1 MKDRIDLQANSVEV
15 QALAAGFFR
24 SITTMSPDIRQDV
37 KARTGIA
44 TCLWEKQ
51 NDDMDYFTV
60 EQPSVRARIL
70 AVEKLVRTKGAGDYS
85 SANTA
90 NESQLK
96 YPGCVAI
103 PMSQQTIYVS
113 VSGLKSEE
121 DVALSVLILAYLF
134 KISPRYVCK
143 IIRQNHGILPAEFD
157 DVNHYLYRFVNCWET
172 YTLIGYYCLF
182 NQNIS
187 ENNSK

>member
-1 MKDRIDLQANSVEV
+1 MKERIDLQARSAEV
-15 QALAAGFFR
+15 QALAAGWFR
-24 SITTMSPDIRQDV
+24 LMTSISPDIRQDI
-37 KARTGIA
+37 KPRTGIA

-51 NDDMDYFTV
+51 VDDMDYFTV

-90 NESQLK
+90 IESQQK

-103 PMSQQTIYVS
+103 PMSKQTIYVS

-143 IIRQNHGILPAEFD
+143 IIRQNHGILPVEFD
-157 DVNHYLYRFVNCWET
+157 DPNHYLYKFVDCWAV
-172 YTLIGYYCLF
+172 YSLLGFYHFFDIPG
-182 NQNIS
+182 
-187 ENNSK
+187 NNPE